1 MALYFFD
8 SSALVKRYV
17 REQGSAWVRE
27 ITATEGGHLIHLS
40 LLTSTEIASALA
52 RRQREGGLTPHERD
66 RLFGA
71 FLVDCARSY
80 LLLRMEEDLIQ
91 RAISLVQRYPLR
103 SADAIQVAT
112 AVELSLT
119 LQEAQFGPVI
129 VASADDRVLQAA
141 RQEGLPVANP
151 NLQ

>member
-52 RRQREGGLTPHERD
+52 RRQR
-66 RLFGA
+66 
-71 FLVDCARSY
+71 
-80 LLLRMEEDLIQ
+80 LRMEEDLIQ
-91 RAISLVQRYPLR
+91 RAISLVQLYPLR

-141 RQEGLPVANP
+141 RQEGLPAENP
-151 NLQ
+151 HLQ